1 MDCTDK
7 PAGAR
12 ASLWPGLGVAAGV
25 AAVAWGVVTVH
36 HQLPDGFQKLPLSMM
51 LVAILIGLAMA
62 TPAARRPRWS
72 PGLDLARGRIL
83 KIAVALIGL
92 RLSLTDLG
100 QLGGQAL
107 PLVALIVVTG
117 LGITILLTRLVG
129 THWRLATLLAV
140 GTAICGASAIAA
152 TAPGLKATSTEICYA
167 VACIAL
173 LGLLATLAYPPLLAH
188 WLDHP
193 ESIGMVLGASI
204 HDTAQVT
211 AAAAFH
217 EQAWQ
222 VEGTLAAATV
232 TKLMRN
238 LTMLAVI
245 PALVWW
251 AGRAD
256 PGGPGRVPLPLF
268 IVGFVALSAVRTAGD
283 AWFGADATAWQSILT
298 ITTEISLFGFAM
310 AMAALAMSIRPS
322 ELRVP
327 GWKPA
332 AAALLAAGIL
342 LLIALGWGLVTG

>member
-12 ASLWPGLGVAAGV
+12 VSRWPGLIVAAAI
-25 AAVAWGVVTVH
+25 AAIAWGLVALH
-36 HQLPDGFQKLPLSMM
+36 RQLPDALQNLPVSMI
-51 LVAILIGLAMA
+51 LIAILIGLAMA
-62 TPAARRPRWS
+62 GSAARRPHWT

-83 KIAVALIGL
+83 KLAVALIGL
-92 RLSLTDLG
+92 RLSLSDLG

-107 PLVALIVVTG
+107 PLVLLVVAAG
-117 LGITILLTRLVG
+117 LGITFLLTRLAG
-129 THWRLATLLAV
+129 THWRLSALLAV

-173 LGLLATLAYPPLLAH
+173 VGLIATLAYPLLLAQ
-188 WLDHP
+188 WFDHP
-193 ESIGMVLGASI
+193 ETIGMVLGASI

-222 VEGTLAAATV
+222 AEGTLAAATV

-251 AGRAD
+251 AARSEQGRAT
-256 PGGPGRVPLPLF
+256 RVPLPLF
-268 IVGFVALSAVRTAGD
+268 IIGFIALSALRTAGD
-283 AWFGADATAWQSILT
+283 AWFGADAPIWD
-298 ITTEISLFGFAM
+298 TTLAIAANLSLFGFAM
-310 AMAALAMSIRPS
+310 AMAALALSIRPS
-322 ELRVP
+322 ELRGP

-332 AAALLAAGIL
+332 AAAFLAAAL
-342 LLIALGWGLVTG
+342 VLLIAVSWGLVTR

>member
-12 ASLWPGLGVAAGV
+12 VALWPGLIVAAAIAALATGIV
-25 AAVAWGVVTVH
+25 AVH
-36 HQLPDGFQKLPLSMM
+36 QQLPEAFRNLPVSVILI
-51 LVAILIGLAMA
+51 AILIGLAMA
-62 TPAARRPRWS
+62 GSAARRPHWT
-72 PGLDLARGRIL
+72 PGLELARGRIL

-92 RLSLTDLG
+92 KLSLSDLG
-100 QLGGQAL
+100 QLGSQAL
-107 PLVALIVVTG
+107 SLVVLIVIAG
-117 LGITILLTRLVG
+117 LVITAGLTRLVG

-152 TAPGLKATSTEICYA
+152 TAPGLKATSAEICYA

-173 LGLLATLAYPPLLAH
+173 LGLIATLAYPLLLVQ
-188 WLDHP
+188 WFDQP
-193 ESIGMVLGASI
+193 EIIGMVLGASI

-222 VEGTLAAATV
+222 ADGTLAAATV

-245 PALVWW
+245 PALIWW
-251 AGRAD
+251 AGRTE
-256 PGGPGRVPLPLF
+256 PGGAGRIPLPLF
-268 IVGFVALSAVRTAGD
+268 IVGFVALSALRTAGD
-283 AWFGADATAWQSILT
+283 AWFGADAAAWQAGLAIAAD
-298 ITTEISLFGFAM
+298 ISLFGFAM
-310 AMAALAMSIRPS
+310 AMAALALSIRPS
-322 ELRVP
+322 ELRGP

-332 AAALLAAGIL
+332 AAALLAAGLML
-342 LLIALGWGLVTG
+342 LLALGWGVVAG